1 MSIRIDLSD
10 KLKRLPPYLF
20 VEIDRAKK
28 KAREEG
34 RDIIDLGVG
43 DPDRPTP
50 RFIIDALH
58 KASLKPETHK
68 YALDKGLPE
77 LRIEI
82 AKWYKRR
89 FNVELDPDTEILP
102 LIGSKEGIAHIPLA
116 FINAGDVG
124 LVPDPCYPPYN
135 SSIIFAGGTPYK
147 MPLLEKNA
155 FLPDLKHIRAAVLG
169 KAKTMF
175 LNYPNNPTAAVC
187 DKSFFKDVV
196 KFAEKHNIIVC
207 HDAAYSEMS
216 FDSVK
221 MPSFLETPGAK
232 EVGVEFH
239 SFSKIFNMTGWRL
252 GFVCGNAKIVEA
264 LTKIKSNID
273 SGAFN
278 AIQMAGALALTRV
291 DKVTKE
297 AVKLYEKRRDVFV
310 EGLNNIGWEVPKPK
324 ATFYVWAPVLKR
336 YTSVSLSGELLEKA
350 DVVVTPGNGFGESG
364 EGYVR
369 MALTVCE
376 SRLREAVRRI
386 KRVTG

>member
-58 KASLKPETHK
+58 KASLKPEAHK

-89 FNVELDPDTEILP
+89 FSVELDPDTEILP

-155 FLPDLKHIRAAVLG
+155 FLPDLKHITTAVLG
-169 KAKTMF
+169 KTKTMF

-264 LTKIKSNID
+264 LTKVKSNID

>member
-155 FLPDLKHIRAAVLG
+155 FLPDLKHIRAAVLS
-169 KAKTMF
+169 KTKTMF

-187 DKSFFKDVV
+187 DRSFFKDVV

-264 LTKIKSNID
+264 LTKVKSNID

-278 AIQMAGALALTRV
+278 AIQVAGVRALTRV